1 VRAVPPRQAADM
13 TRRKSPLS
21 ISAVGTN
28 WSVGV
33 RGIYRSLRRIIED
46 SCVPSDTCENYGF
59 INPGSSTEACLAGEC
74 VPVFPFYP
82 ARRYFKGIELTAQ
95 KRLSDH
101 WMVYASYLYATL
113 QGNYDGAFRA
123 IGGFFAKDPNITD
136 DFDYPEFQVN
146 AYGKLA
152 LDRRHQ
158 AKLQAAY
165 VFPFGVTASAS
176 GYYQSGTPLS
186 RIGWWNNYAGPEIF
200 ITERGTA
207 GRTPNVYE
215 VDTHLDY
222 ALTIMPVTIHVLA
235 DVFNLLNRQKALT
248 VDQVWSLD
256 QADNSSPVPT
266 NNHYGK
272 ANTWQQPRTLRLGL
286 RVSF

>member
-1 VRAVPPRQAADM
+1 MPA
-13 TRRKSPLS
+13 
-21 ISAVGTN
+21 
-28 WSVGV
+28 
-33 RGIYRSLRRIIED
+33 
-46 SCVPSDTCENYGF
+46 
-59 INPGSSTEACLAGEC
+59 
-74 VPVFPFYP
+74 FPFYP

-101 WMVYASYLYATL
+101 WMVYASYLYSTL

-146 AYGKLA
+146 AYGNLS

-165 VFPFGVTASAS
+165 VFPFGVTLSAS
-176 GYYQSGTPLS
+176 GFYQTGTPLS

-200 ITERGTA
+200 ILQRGTS
-207 GRTPNVYE
+207 GRTPNTYE
-215 VDTHLDY
+215 IDTHLDY
-222 ALTIMPVTIHVLA
+222 GLTIEPVTIHVLA
-235 DVFNLLNRQKALT
+235 DVFNLLNRQQIAE
-248 VDQVWSLD
+248 VDQVWALD
-256 QADNSSPVPT
+256 QGDNSSPVPT
-266 NNHYGK
+266 NDHYGK